1 MCQLLEPFQGA
12 NDECR
17 RPCLRAVRDVDPKA
31 FRRLGKNDPEWRE
44 DFRKAVCCCL
54 QALSETGLGRKEDPE
69 ALCVAWVPA
78 PGQRYIAMLT
88 ESRHS
93 WAASLEDSRD
103 YFTKAVVSEQCL
115 GFSPEA
121 GRCRQRQGYSVF
133 ETALIINDSI
143 RSAGTEKE
151 GNPWRSTRAPMERF
165 WSKTRGESI
174 PWRPR
179 RVRGYQAGGAWM
191 YLDKVKGGETG
202 FQIAS
207 CYGGVPHRPRNW
219 SEISPQSH

>member
-143 RSAGTEKE
+143 RPRELKK
-151 GNPWRSTRAPMERF
+151 RV
-165 WSKTRGESI
+165 TRGE
-174 PWRPR
+174 
-179 RVRGYQAGGAWM
+179 VRELRWSVSGLKQGENLSLGDRGAFEVI
-191 YLDKVKGGETG
+191 KPVGHGC
-202 FQIAS
+202 I
-207 CYGGVPHRPRNW
+207 
-219 SEISPQSH
+219 